1 VSPLPSSPGAKASA
15 AALSE
20 EQRAAEVRRLEVMGE
35 EEEAELHF
43 RFDSASFAH
52 IHTSSRSFPLPPV
65 LLARVSTFL
74 PVESVAALAGV
85 SRSWRDF
92 SNTLLANRGFL
103 FEQASSR
110 AGFAEEY
117 RGAIWMRISGAGA
130 LAASMSQRASKS
142 AQQNFYEH
150 LVAQTRG
157 YRALLIHQNGL
168 GNRAAPPSEGTS
180 AAAASASSSSS
191 PLSPTAAAIA
201 ANVDLEDLS
210 EEARMALDTILKDV
224 PRTLV
229 PANAASR
236 SLISNSIAH
245 TFPEGDQASSPAA
258 AASAVAAG
266 AVSPAARARE
276 ELIEKLGNVLSCYC
290 LHDTELGYCQGMNF
304 VAAYLLQHLS
314 EQDSYWLYYKVMQ
327 DSAWNLRRFYMNDLH
342 GQCNRARLLL
352 CASRVGY
359 RFCVVSVR
367 SVLY

>member
-1 VSPLPSSPGAKASA
+1 VKASA

-43 RFDSASFAH
+43 RSDPASFAH
-52 IHTSSRSFPLPPV
+52 IHTSSRSFPLPPA

-74 PVESVAALAGV
+74 PVESVVSLAGV

-92 SNTLLANRGFL
+92 SNTLLTNRGFL

-142 AQQNFYEH
+142 AQHSFYEY

-168 GNRAAPPSEGTS
+168 GNRAAPPSEGA
-180 AAAASASSSSS
+180 AAAASVSSSSS
-191 PLSPTAAAIA
+191 ALSPTAAAIA

-245 TFPEGDQASSPAA
+245 TLPGGDHQASSSPAA
-258 AASAVAAG
+258 ASTVAAG

-342 GQCNRARLLL
+342 GQ
-352 CASRVGY
+352 
-359 RFCVVSVR
+359 
-367 SVLY
+367 